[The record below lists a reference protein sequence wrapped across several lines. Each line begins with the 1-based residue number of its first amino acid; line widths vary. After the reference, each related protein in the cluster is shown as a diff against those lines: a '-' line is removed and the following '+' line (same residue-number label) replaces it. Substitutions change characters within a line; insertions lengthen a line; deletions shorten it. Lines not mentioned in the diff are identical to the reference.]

1 MIRWDAPP
9 AYVVAFTTRQGGVS
23 VGPYESL
30 NLGLLTED
38 GHANVEENR
47 RRVCAYTGADPDRM
61 AMNRQVHGAVV
72 NKAAAGQR
80 GTLGDGLWTEE
91 PGLPLLKLTADCLP
105 VALVRTD
112 GRPRLVLLHVGRLG
126 LLEGIVEAG
135 VAMPGV
141 ATAPG
146 VATPRQKAVIGPG
159 IGPCCY
165 EVGTEI
171 LETYRA
177 RFGSAVIRNGHLD
190 LPAAAELA
198 LRGAGVTKV
207 DRIDICTACNADDF
221 FSHRR
226 DGGVTGRQGVIG
238 YIA

>member
-1 MIRWDAPP
+1 MIPWDAPDG
-9 AYVVAFTTRQGGVS
+9 YVVGFTTRRGGVS
-23 VGPYESL
+23 KGPYESL

-38 GHANVEENR
+38 DPANVEENR
-47 RRVCAYTGADPDRM
+47 RRACADVGADPSRL

-72 NKAAAGQR
+72 NRASPGQR
-80 GTLGDGLWTEE
+80 GTPGDGLWKEE
-91 PGLPLLKLTADCLP
+91 RGLPLLKLTADCLP
-105 VALVRTD
+105 VALARTD
-112 GRPRLVLLHVGRLG
+112 GPPRLVLLHVGRLG

-135 VAMPGV
+135 VA
-141 ATAPG
+141 TPG

-171 LETYRA
+171 VEAYRA
-177 RFGSAVIRNGHLD
+177 RCGSRVVRNRHLD

-198 LRGAGVTKV
+198 LREAGVASV
-207 DRIDICTACNADDF
+207 ERIDVCTACNGDDF

-226 DGGVTGRQGVIG
+226 DNGVTGRQGVIG

>member
-1 MIRWDAPP
+1 MIRWDAPEG
-9 AYVVAFTTRQGGVS
+9 YVVAFTTRRGGVS
-23 VGPYESL
+23 AGPYESL

-38 GHANVEENR
+38 EPANVAENR
-47 RRVCAYTGADPDRM
+47 RRACLEAGADPDRV

-72 NKAAAGQR
+72 NRAVAGQR
-80 GTLGDGLWTEE
+80 GTPGDGLWTEE

-105 VALVRTD
+105 VALVQTD

-135 VAMPGV
+135 VA
-141 ATAPG
+141 TPG

-165 EVGTEI
+165 EVGAEI
-171 LETYRA
+171 LEPYRA
-177 RFGSAVIRNGHLD
+177 RFGPAVIRDSHLD

-198 LRGAGVTKV
+198 LREAGVTRV
-207 DRIDICTACNADDF
+207 DRVDLCTACNSDDF